1 MFVWHFHS
9 LKGLSQS
16 LSLSTLAKRQL
27 NDELK
32 LDERTDLR
40 QSRRLKADM

>member
-1 MFVWHFHS
+1 MLVWHVHS
-9 LKGLSQS
+9 LKGALS
-16 LSLSTLAKRQL
+16 LSLSTLVKRQL

-40 QSRRLKADM
+40 QSKGLKADM

>member
-9 LKGLSQS
+9 LKGALS
-16 LSLSTLAKRQL
+16 LSLSILGKRQL

-32 LDERTDLR
+32 LDERTDLQ
-40 QSRRLKADM
+40 QSKGLKADM